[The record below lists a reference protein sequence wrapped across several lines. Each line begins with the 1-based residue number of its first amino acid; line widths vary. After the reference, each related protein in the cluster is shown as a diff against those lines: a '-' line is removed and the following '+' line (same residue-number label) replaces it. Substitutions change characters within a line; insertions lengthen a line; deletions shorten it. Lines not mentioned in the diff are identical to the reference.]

1 MRKEILRK
9 VTLDLTGVRVF
20 FPSLTLVPLTIKQY
34 LTSLVWEN
42 NTFITQCALL
52 FFS

>member
-9 VTLDLTGVRVF
+9 VTLNLTRVRVF
-20 FPSLTLVPLTIKQY
+20 IPSLTLVPLTIKQY
-34 LTSLVWEN
+34 LISLVWEK
-42 NTFITQCALL
+42 NTSVTHCAL